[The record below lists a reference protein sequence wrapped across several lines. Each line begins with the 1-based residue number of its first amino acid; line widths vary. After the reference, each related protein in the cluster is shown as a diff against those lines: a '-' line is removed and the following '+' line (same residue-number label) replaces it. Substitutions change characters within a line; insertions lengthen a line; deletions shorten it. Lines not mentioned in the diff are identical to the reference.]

1 VNEGQTDTQKTATNW
16 KRRAGLL
23 LVLLVVGVGALLRR
37 TLVPRE
43 PSYQGKPLSYW
54 LLRAAESGAF
64 YNPKDPQVVECREAI
79 RSIGTNAIPTLLR
92 ILKAKDSP
100 VKRAVMNLAEKQSY
114 VALPI
119 HSVEEHSPKA
129 VIGFYLLGDLAT
141 NAVPALIEIYKHSP
155 SPSSRAIAGNELMRL
170 YPAKSVSVPYWVVPE
185 KQAEWY
191 IQAGMGQAESDAPSN
206 AVLAFSEAIRLE
218 PTNSLAYSSRA
229 GARLELEDITG
240 ALGDYDKSIELSPS
254 NSTAISGRGM
264 CRFGLKDFRGAEAD
278 FTSALNLESN
288 NTSDLNFRGLARA
301 NLREFKPALE
311 DFDKAIESSAYDAS
325 GFRNRAMVEGMQ
337 TDFELALA
345 DVSKALDLDNKD
357 ALAWA
362 TRARIQSALKN
373 YHSAITDADR
383 AIQLD
388 ARDSGAYAIRAT
400 ARMYLDEFADSAADL
415 ETALRLNPNNASALC
430 IRGLLKAK
438 RGGEDEAALADLEH
452 AVELAPKVPET
463 VGMLG
468 LFQYKISKWKPAL
481 ANCRKALELGAMTS
495 VSSYHAYIWLI
506 RTQSGEAEAANSDL
520 ETYLKSLDTAKTND
534 WSAITARFLIGSLP
548 ESNFLRLATTA
559 AKRPSAVTN
568 QVCESLYYAAM
579 KRKIAGDKPGALELL
594 QKCLDTKDDNTM
606 AYLNA
611 GVELRAMKG
620 Q

>member
-1 VNEGQTDTQKTATNW
+1 
-16 KRRAGLL
+16 
-23 LVLLVVGVGALLRR
+23 
-37 TLVPRE
+37 
-43 PSYQGKPLSYW
+43 
-54 LLRAAESGAF
+54 LRATESGAF
-64 YNPKDPQVVECREAI
+64 YNSKDPQVVECREAI

-100 VKRAVMNLAEKQSY
+100 VKKAVMDLAEKQSY
-114 VALPI
+114 VELPI

-141 NAVPALIEIYKHSP
+141 NAVPALVDIYRHSP
-155 SPSSRAIAGNELMRL
+155 SPSSKAIAGNELMRL
-170 YPAKSVSVPYWVVPE
+170 YPAKSVSVPYWVTPE
-185 KQAEWY
+185 KRAEWY
-191 IQAGMGQAESDAPSN
+191 IQVGMGQGESGAPSN
-206 AVLAFSEAIRLE
+206 AMLAFSEAIRLE
-218 PTNSLAYSSRA
+218 PTNSIAYSSRA
-229 GARLELEDITG
+229 GTRLELEDITG

-278 FTSALNLESN
+278 FTRALNLESN
-288 NTSDLNFRGLARA
+288 DASALNFRGLARA

-311 DFDKAIESSAYDAS
+311 DFNKAIELSAYDAS

-337 TDFELALA
+337 TEFELALV
-345 DVSKALDLDNKD
+345 DISKALDLDNKD

-373 YHSAITDADR
+373 YHAAVADADK
-383 AIQLD
+383 ATQLD
-388 ARDSGAYAIRAT
+388 PKDSSAYAIRAT
-400 ARMYLDEFADSAADL
+400 ARMYMDEFASSAADL
-415 ETALRLNPNNASALC
+415 ETALQLNPKNASALC
-430 IRGLLKAK
+430 VRGLLKAK
-438 RGGEDEAALADLEH
+438 RGEDEAALADLEH

-468 LFQYKISKWKPAL
+468 LFQYKISKWEPAL
-481 ANCRKALELGAMTS
+481 ANCRKALELGAITS
-495 VSSYHAYIWLI
+495 VSSYNSYIWLI
-506 RTQSGEAEAANSDL
+506 RTQSGEVEAANKDL
-520 ETYLKSLDTAKTND
+520 ETYLKSLDPGKTND

-548 ESNFLRLATTA
+548 ESKFLSLATTA

-568 QVCESLYYAAM
+568 QVCESFYYAAM

-594 QKCLDTKDDNTM
+594 QKCVDTKDDNTM

-611 GVELRAMKG
+611 GVELRALKG